1 MQRGD
6 RIGNYELESE
16 LGATATCTIYRA
28 SHQLLPRRAVVKLA
42 RAVGDW
48 TRQRSIEVLR
58 EACLLEALHHPGVVR
73 IHEAGRLADGRGW
86 FAAELVEGLTIADAL
101 LQGPIEPAV
110 AVGMLRDTA
119 DVLAHAHRRGV
130 IHGGLAPE
138 GVVVTGKSRGF
149 PLCLTDWAQA
159 RTYDAP
165 RAPQPPTP
173 YAAPEL
179 ARDDRIDDRID
190 VYALGALAYH
200 VLTGVAPVPHGPP
213 LVGIA
218 PADAPRELVGLVE
231 QMLADPWDR
240 PSASEALAD
249 HGWIA
254 EQLTPPPK
262 PTPRFGR
269 IRRPRWTPPLVYEHR
284 EDAAPHEIDERDEP
298 TGKLRRPT

>member
-6 RIGNYELESE
+6 RIGNYQLEAE

-28 SHQLLPRRAVVKLA
+28 SHQVLPRRAVLKLA
-42 RAVGDW
+42 RAAGDW

-73 IHEAGRLADGRGW
+73 IHEAGRLADGRAW

-110 AVGMLRDTA
+110 AVGMLRDAA

-149 PLCLTDWAQA
+149 PLCLTDWQHA

-165 RAPQPPTP
+165 RPTQPLTP

-179 ARDDRIDDRID
+179 ARDGAVDDRID
-190 VYALGALAYH
+190 TYALGALAYH
-200 VLTGVAPVPHGPP
+200 VLTGVAPVANGPS
-213 LVGIA
+213 LVGTA
-218 PADAPRELVGLVE
+218 PAEAPRELVGLVE

-240 PSASEALAD
+240 PSAAEALAD
-249 HGWIA
+249 LVWIA
-254 EQLTPPPK
+254 EQLTPPP
-262 PTPRFGR
+262 PPPPRFGR

-284 EDAAPHEIDERDEP
+284 EDAAPREIDERDEP